1 MVSSFRKS
9 HRLRGLFLICALLL
23 FVWSSVA
30 EAGERGVWAQAKSSI
45 VRFSRQAGTF
55 FQEAHRAF
63 RKFFRHDAPQ
73 AGREI
78 GRGAVKTGKETHQAL
93 KAAGKETGRALKRS
107 ALETKRNLKNAP
119 KQIREGSEGSR

>member
-1 MVSSFRKS
+1 MTRKPS
-9 HRLRGLFLICALLL
+9 RFCAWTALLL
-23 FVWSSVA
+23 VITLLLGRSLA

-55 FQEAHRAF
+55 LQEAHRAF

-107 ALETKRNLKNAP
+107 ALEAKRNLKNAP
-119 KQIREGSEGSR
+119 KEIREGSEGSR

>member
-1 MVSSFRKS
+1 MTKKPSRF
-9 HRLRGLFLICALLL
+9 CAWTALLL
-23 FVWSSVA
+23 VITLLLGRSLA
-30 EAGERGVWAQAKSSI
+30 EAGERGVWTQAKSSI

-55 FQEAHRAF
+55 LQEAHRAF
-63 RKFFRHDAPQ
+63 LKFFRHDAPQ

-78 GRGAVKTGKETHQAL
+78 GRGTIETGKETHQAL

>member
-1 MVSSFRKS
+1 MTRKPS
-9 HRLRGLFLICALLL
+9 RFCAWTALLL
-23 FVWSSVA
+23 VITLLLGGSLA
-30 EAGERGVWAQAKSSI
+30 EAGERGVWAQAKFSI
-45 VRFSRQAGTF
+45 VRFSRQAGAF
-55 FQEAHRAF
+55 LQEAHRAF
-63 RKFFRHDAPQ
+63 LKFFRHDAPQ

-119 KQIREGSEGSR
+119 KEIREGSEGSR